1 MRAVFEYI
9 GEAVRAG
16 IDWAGGISMMLAR
29 SFARGL
35 RRPWGIY
42 DIFYQVVSLGVRS
55 MPLATLMAVFVG
67 MALTWQ
73 FGEALMGFGA
83 KNAVGSAASLA
94 LVREL
99 VPTLMALTVGA
110 KLSTGMTAELG
121 SMKVSEQIDAIA
133 SLGADPIKKLVWPR
147 LVASMLTLPLL
158 NAYGNVLA
166 LGGGALIADVVFDVP
181 AEYFYETYIDELY
194 PMDYISGLVKSF
206 TFGLL
211 VGIIGCYQ
219 GFQTKFGTEAV
230 GISTTNTVVATSV
243 AIIVFDFVLTTIF
256 LPVG

>member
-1 MRAVFEYI
+1 MRAILEYI
-9 GEAVRAG
+9 GKAVTDG
-16 IDWAGGISMMLAR
+16 LGWAGGMAVMFVQAVLS
-29 SFARGL
+29 GL
-35 RRPWGIY
+35 RRPLGIY
-42 DIFYQVVSLGVRS
+42 DIFYQIVALGIRS
-55 MPLATLMAVFVG
+55 MPLATLMGIFVG

-99 VPTLMALTVGA
+99 VPALMALTVGA
-110 KLSTGMTAELG
+110 KIATGITAELG

-147 LVASMLTLPLL
+147 LIASMLTLPLL

-181 AEYFYETYIDELY
+181 APYFYETYIDELY
-194 PMDYISGLVKSF
+194 PMDYISGLVKSL

-211 VGIIGCYQ
+211 VGLIGFAAVRRQ
-219 GFQTKFGTEAV
+219 G
-230 GISTTNTVVATSV
+230 
-243 AIIVFDFVLTTIF
+243 
-256 LPVG
+256 